1 MARVK
6 IDMPEQF
13 RFITQLPVR
22 ISDVNYG
29 NHLGNDAIMS
39 ILHEARMRYL
49 ASFGATELEVFGTA
63 LIMADAAIVYKG
75 EGFYGDQLTVELTAD
90 EFNAVGFDLFYRIS
104 TFRGGQLTI
113 IAEAK
118 TGMVCFDY
126 SARKVARLPEAF
138 KTQLSKTNA

>member
-13 RFITQLPVR
+13 RFLTQLPVR

-75 EGFYGDQLTVELTAD
+75 EGFYGDQLTVELTAG
-90 EFNAVGFDLFYRIS
+90 EFSSVGFDLFYRIS

>member
-6 IDMPEQF
+6 IDMPESF
-13 RFITQLPVR
+13 RFMTQVPVR
-22 ISDVNYG
+22 ISDINYG

-49 ASFGATELEVFGTA
+49 ANFGATELQALGTA
-63 LIMADAAIVYKG
+63 LIMADAAIIYKG
-75 EGFYGDQLTVELTAD
+75 EGFYGDLLTVELTAE
-90 EFNAVGFDLFYRIS
+90 EFTAVGFDFYYRIT
-104 TFRGGQLTI
+104 TFRGGQLAV

-126 SARKVARLPEAF
+126 SARKVARLPEAL
-138 KTQLSKTNA
+138 QSALRNTNA

>member
-6 IDMPEQF
+6 IDMPEHF
-13 RFITQLPVR
+13 RFLTQLPVR

-49 ASFGATELEVFGTA
+49 ASFGATELEVSGTA

-75 EGFYGDQLTVELTAD
+75 EGFYGDQLTVEITAG
-90 EFNAVGFDLFYRIS
+90 EFTSVGFDLFYRIS
-104 TFRGGQLTI
+104 TFRGGQLAI

-126 SARKVARLPEAF
+126 SARKVARLPEAL